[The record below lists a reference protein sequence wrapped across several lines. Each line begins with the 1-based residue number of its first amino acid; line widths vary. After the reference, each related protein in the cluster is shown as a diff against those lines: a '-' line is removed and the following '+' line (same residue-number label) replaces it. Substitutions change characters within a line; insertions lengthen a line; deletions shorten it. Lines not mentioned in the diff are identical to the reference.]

1 MVYCCLVMKMKIGFR
16 KSLFGF
22 KPDDVLAYIEKTQ
35 KAFSD
40 KEAAFSKQLEELRE
54 ELTLSAES
62 YEKLEAEKN
71 EIAAKLAEFNEKYE
85 EIGRLSENIGKL
97 YLVAQA
103 NAQAIMASSEESAD
117 LADSE
122 IEKNLSAIHEA
133 HTSLDGLK
141 QNMLSASNDFIRE
154 VDSLIASLD
163 ETRRQIEDNT
173 SKNADRKKNF
183 DTIYENLIQ

>member
-1 MVYCCLVMKMKIGFR
+1 MYMKIGFR

-22 KPDDVLAYIEKTQ
+22 KPEDVLAYIEKTQ
-35 KAFSD
+35 KLFSD
-40 KEAAFSKQLEELRE
+40 KEAAFSAQLEELKN
-54 ELTLSAES
+54 ELALSAES
-62 YEKLEAEKN
+62 FQKLETEKN
-71 EIAAKLAEFNEKYE
+71 EIAAKLAEFNEQYE

-103 NAQAIMASSEESAD
+103 NAQAIMANSEESAI
-117 LADSE
+117 LTDSE
-122 IEKNLSAIHEA
+122 IEKNLSAIQEA

-141 QNMLSASNDFIRE
+141 QNILTTSGDFVKE
-154 VDSLIASLD
+154 VDALIDSLN

-183 DTIYENLIQ
+183 DAIYENLIQ